1 MCEKQNSNILRLTER
16 IEENQLITDAQ
27 IDQRKPLSTNTNIF
41 ALLAHSEM
49 MTYGWQDVKI
59 QSLSDFSSGSKSK
72 ATYQTM

>member
-49 MTYGWQDVKI
+49 MTYG
-59 QSLSDFSSGSKSK
+59 
-72 ATYQTM
+72 